1 MNREAGILRA
11 RLSNRMNQIWVL
23 AIVVAFAT
31 TVALVWPVHLQ
42 AQDSDNLDLSALT
55 VTDQDGT
62 TVNIGTF
69 DPATKS
75 YTTSVASTVTHVTID
90 ASASAGSW
98 ANIYISPRDAKS
110 GVGHQVELSHGTN
123 LILVSVNSF
132 SIEQELN
139 TYSVAITKA
148 GIAPDGAATNVGI
161 SGAVWAVEGS
171 TVPFLLTRT
180 GDTTQAL
187 TVPVDVSEEGEMLP
201 HSLEGRMSVEF
212 EAGYAS
218 ARLDL
223 STNSD
228 SRYEGTSQV
237 EAALVDGDGYN
248 VVSSA
253 NVAETMVFD
262 NDYTRSVSSLYNLV
276 LVDQNGEP
284 IGIGGSEANK
294 RTYSATVVSDIEW
307 ITVVATTNP
316 NLSQPLV
323 GILPAD
329 SRGNASGH
337 QVDLTHGTNLI
348 TITVDPWDTRYAMGM
363 YELEITRQGS
373 ASGDTT
379 PTVSIYGLREVL
391 EGRTLPFVLTR
402 SGNTSQALTV
412 AVDVAET
419 GGDTVPSM
427 SEGRFDVEFPAGY
440 ASVRYDL
447 GTVADD
453 YWEEHSTVT
462 MSVEDGAG
470 YDVGSTNASDSTFVE
485 DDDVPDVTAAFTVNS
500 SEVEEG
506 SVVTANLTVTTDVP
520 QQPHSYV
527 GTLRF
532 TTETGSAKE
541 EDFEVDIDGIAGSKS
556 YGVVGPGTYDGGPIS
571 FGVNKQ
577 AMQPV
582 EADGVITEYRYQ
594 ISIPIQI
601 TDDERPEA
609 DETFDMFLEWDSYH
623 ASKGEGTLY
632 LDKGVNSHTITI
644 TISEHDDIPQSP
656 NPVNPVT
663 VVVSDS
669 GSSGS
674 TYEITWQDNEYCSRY
689 WNSRDRR
696 WERKYSAH
704 IVAKEP
710 AKEREDGHYSLGVI
724 TFIPLGSTDAEN
736 SQMTETQDPFPSFPA
751 GFGQERFIQLFCG
764 RNPTSDGRMVSEVVI
779 PTTTINSVERPVQ
792 GTYSSEPALTGL
804 TISPGTLG
812 PAFQKQGFLYSVLDL
827 QHENEQ
833 ITLNATAKTG
843 YSISWNPTTDADLDT
858 DGHQV
863 DLETGY
869 NSIFVLVDHDQG
881 AKSFLYEVIVKR
893 PRASQQ
899 QSANT
904 PATGQ
909 PTVSGEA
916 KVGETLTVSTSAID
930 DEDGLTNVS
939 YSYQWIRNDG
949 SADSDI
955 SGATGSTYELA
966 DADQGKAIKVKVSF
980 TDDANNQETLTSA
993 PTAAAVAARANS
1005 PATGTPAIS
1014 GTVQVGETLTADTS
1028 GITDADGLDN
1038 ASFGYQ
1044 WLADDA
1050 DISGATGSTY
1060 TLLDADEGKAIKLR
1074 VFFTDDASN
1083 AETLTSAA
1091 TAAVAGAPTP
1101 PIENLRAVIGEGAVK
1116 LTWEAPDDATVTGY
1130 RIDRRHSG
1138 EGRSAEQVLVE
1149 DTGST
1154 DTGYTDKS
1162 AQKGVEYQYRVSAR
1176 NEAGAG
1182 EASEW
1187 VNTEPAEESM
1197 TSEPMDAV
1205 TEEPNSPATGA
1216 PTISGTAQVGETLAV
1231 DVSGIADADGLDNAT
1246 FAYQWLADD
1255 TDIAGA
1261 TGSSYTLADTQEGK
1275 TIKVSV
1281 IFTDDA
1287 GNDEML
1293 TSAATAVVEARPN
1306 SPATGAPTVT
1316 GTAQVGETLTAST
1329 SGISDSD
1336 GINNATFAY
1345 QWLADDM
1352 AISGATGSTY
1362 TLSDTEES
1370 KAIKVRVSFTDDGGN
1385 DETLASAATVAVSP
1399 SGQQAP
1405 EPTDRPH
1412 GLRAGVDAGT
1422 VVLNWNAPDDARNL
1436 AMYRI
1441 LRHRPE
1447 EGESE
1452 PLVYVEYTH
1461 SRATSYTDSAVEP
1474 GTLYV
1479 YRVQAADFLGFV
1491 GEASAPASVQVPRF
1505 NSPAAGA
1512 PAISGTAQ
1520 VGETLTA
1527 NTSGIADTDG
1537 LSNASFSYQWLADDA
1552 DISGATGSTYALE
1565 EADEGKAVK
1574 VRVSFT
1580 DDAGN
1585 AETLTSEATA
1595 AVAPVPLTVVLQ
1607 DAPASHDGETPFTF
1621 ELRFSEEPE
1630 PDFSYRTLRDHAFTV
1645 TGGAVTGARRLD
1657 PPGNIRWEITVRPDS
1672 DAGLTVVLPATG
1684 DCEAEG
1690 AVCTEDGRPLSNRT
1704 ELTVPGPETEEEPQQ
1719 QEQQASEPE
1728 NNPATGAPA
1737 IGGTAQVGETLAVDV
1752 SGIADADG
1760 LDNATFAYQ
1769 WLADDADISGANG
1782 SSYTLVDADEGKAIK
1797 VRVSFTDDA
1806 SNSEELASDATEAVV
1821 AKPNSPATGEPTI
1834 SGTAQVGE
1842 TLSAD
1847 TSGIADEDGLD
1858 DASFGYQ
1865 WQADDADIAGATNST
1880 YTLADAD
1887 EGKAVK
1893 VRVSFTDDA
1902 GNEET
1907 LTSAPTA
1914 AVEAAPTPL
1923 TADFLDT
1930 PGSHDGQAAFTF
1942 ELRFSENLSLS
1953 YKTLR
1958 DHAFTVSGGEVSN
1971 ARRLEQGSNV
1981 RWEIKVKPDGD
1992 TGVTVVLPE
2001 TTDCNAQG
2009 AICTGDG
2016 RKLSNRTELTVSGPG
2031 G

>member
-42 AQDSDNLDLSALT
+42 AKDSDNLDLSALT

-228 SRYEGTSQV
+228 FRYEGTSQV

-253 NVAETMVFD
+253 NAAETMVWD

-284 IGIGGSEANK
+284 IGIGGFEANK

-506 SVVTANLTVTTDVP
+506 SVVTANFTVTTDVP

-541 EDFEVDIDGIAGSKS
+541 EDFEVDIDGIAGSHS
-556 YGVVGPGTYDGGPIS
+556 YGVVGPGTYNGGPIS
-571 FGVNKQ
+571 LPVNKQ

-674 TYEITWQDNEYCSRY
+674 TYEITWQDNEYCSEY
-689 WNSRDRR
+689 WNWRDRR
-696 WERKYSAH
+696 WERKYSAY

-710 AKEREDGHYSLGVI
+710 AKEREDGHYSLGARSSLS
-724 TFIPLGSTDAEN
+724 LGSTDAEN

-751 GFGQERFIQLFCG
+751 SFGQERFIQLFCG
-764 RNPTSDGRMVSEVVI
+764 RNRTGDGRMVSEVVI

-881 AKSFLYEVIVKR
+881 ANSFLYEVIVKR

-966 DADQGKAIKVKVSF
+966 DADQGKAIKVKVS
-980 TDDANNQETLTSA
+980 
-993 PTAAAVAARANS
+993 
-1005 PATGTPAIS
+1005 
-1014 GTVQVGETLTADTS
+1014 
-1028 GITDADGLDN
+1028 
-1038 ASFGYQ
+1038 
-1044 WLADDA
+1044 
-1050 DISGATGSTY
+1050 
-1060 TLLDADEGKAIKLR
+1060 
-1074 VFFTDDASN
+1074 
-1083 AETLTSAA
+1083 
-1091 TAAVAGAPTP
+1091 
-1101 PIENLRAVIGEGAVK
+1101 
-1116 LTWEAPDDATVTGY
+1116 
-1130 RIDRRHSG
+1130 
-1138 EGRSAEQVLVE
+1138 
-1149 DTGST
+1149 
-1154 DTGYTDKS
+1154 
-1162 AQKGVEYQYRVSAR
+1162 
-1176 NEAGAG
+1176 
-1182 EASEW
+1182 
-1187 VNTEPAEESM
+1187 
-1197 TSEPMDAV
+1197 
-1205 TEEPNSPATGA
+1205 
-1216 PTISGTAQVGETLAV
+1216 
-1231 DVSGIADADGLDNAT
+1231 
-1246 FAYQWLADD
+1246 
-1255 TDIAGA
+1255 
-1261 TGSSYTLADTQEGK
+1261 
-1275 TIKVSV
+1275 
-1281 IFTDDA
+1281 FTDDA

-1412 GLRAGVDAGT
+1412 GLRASVDAGT

-1552 DISGATGSTYALE
+1552 DIAGATGSTYALE

-1595 AVAPVPLTVVLQ
+1595 AVAPVPLTAVLQ

-1737 IGGTAQVGETLAVDV
+1737 IGGTTQVGETLAVDV

-1806 SNSEELASDATEAVV
+1806 SNSEELTSDATEAVV

-1858 DASFGYQ
+1858 NASFGYQ
-1865 WQADDADIAGATNST
+1865 WQADDADIAEATNST

-1907 LTSAPTA
+1907 LTSAATA

>member
-11 RLSNRMNQIWVL
+11 RLSNRMDQIWVL

-90 ASASAGSW
+90 ASASAGSR
-98 ANIYISPRDAKS
+98 ANIYISPRDVKS

-223 STNSD
+223 ATNSD

-253 NVAETMVFD
+253 NVAETMVWD
-262 NDYTRSVSSLYNLV
+262 NDYARSVSSLYNLV
-276 LVDQNGEP
+276 LVNQNGEP
-284 IGIGGSEANK
+284 IGIGGFEANK

-373 ASGDTT
+373 ASGATT
-379 PTVSIYGLREVL
+379 PTVSINGLRKVL

-506 SVVTANLTVTTDVP
+506 SVVTANVTVTTDVP

-527 GTLRF
+527 GNLRF

-541 EDFEVDIDGIAGSKS
+541 EDFEVDIDGIAGSHM
-556 YGVVGPGTYDGGPIS
+556 YGVVGPGTYNGGPIS
-571 FGVNKQ
+571 FSVNKQ

-623 ASKGEGTLY
+623 ASKGGGTLS
-632 LDKGVNSHTITI
+632 LDKGVNSHAI

-656 NPVNPVT
+656 NPVNHVT

-674 TYEITWQDNEYCSRY
+674 TYEITWHDNEYCSEY

-710 AKEREDGHYSLGVI
+710 AKELEDGNYSFGARSFRL
-724 TFIPLGSTDAEN
+724 LGSTDAEN
-736 SQMTETQDPFPSFPA
+736 SQMTETQDSFPSFGA
-751 GFGQERFIQLFCG
+751 SFGQERFIQLFCG
-764 RNPTSDGRMVSEVVI
+764 SNWTGDGRMVSEVVI

-792 GTYSSEPALTGL
+792 GTYSSESALTGL

-869 NSIFVLVDHDQG
+869 NSIFILVDHDQG
-881 AKSFLYEVIVKR
+881 ANSFLYEVIVKR

-916 KVGETLTVSTSAID
+916 KVGETLTVATSAID

-966 DADQGKAIKVKVSF
+966 DADQDKAIKVRVSF
-980 TDDANNQETLTSA
+980 TDDASNSEELTSDA
-993 PTAAAVAARANS
+993 TEAVVAKPNS
-1005 PATGTPAIS
+1005 PATGEPTIS
-1014 GTVQVGETLTADTS
+1014 GTAQMGETLSADTS
-1028 GITDADGLDN
+1028 GIADEDGLDN

-1044 WLADDA
+1044 WQADDA
-1050 DISGATGSTY
+1050 DI
-1060 TLLDADEGKAIKLR
+1060 
-1074 VFFTDDASN
+1074 
-1083 AETLTSAA
+1083 
-1091 TAAVAGAPTP
+1091 
-1101 PIENLRAVIGEGAVK
+1101 
-1116 LTWEAPDDATVTGY
+1116 
-1130 RIDRRHSG
+1130 
-1138 EGRSAEQVLVE
+1138 
-1149 DTGST
+1149 
-1154 DTGYTDKS
+1154 
-1162 AQKGVEYQYRVSAR
+1162 
-1176 NEAGAG
+1176 
-1182 EASEW
+1182 
-1187 VNTEPAEESM
+1187 
-1197 TSEPMDAV
+1197 
-1205 TEEPNSPATGA
+1205 
-1216 PTISGTAQVGETLAV
+1216 
-1231 DVSGIADADGLDNAT
+1231 
-1246 FAYQWLADD
+1246 
-1255 TDIAGA
+1255 AGA
-1261 TGSSYTLADTQEGK
+1261 TNSAYTLAD
-1275 TIKVSV
+1275 
-1281 IFTDDA
+1281 
-1287 GNDEML
+1287 
-1293 TSAATAVVEARPN
+1293 
-1306 SPATGAPTVT
+1306 
-1316 GTAQVGETLTAST
+1316 
-1329 SGISDSD
+1329 
-1336 GINNATFAY
+1336 
-1345 QWLADDM
+1345 
-1352 AISGATGSTY
+1352 
-1362 TLSDTEES
+1362 
-1370 KAIKVRVSFTDDGGN
+1370 
-1385 DETLASAATVAVSP
+1385 
-1399 SGQQAP
+1399 
-1405 EPTDRPH
+1405 
-1412 GLRAGVDAGT
+1412 
-1422 VVLNWNAPDDARNL
+1422 
-1436 AMYRI
+1436 
-1441 LRHRPE
+1441 
-1447 EGESE
+1447 
-1452 PLVYVEYTH
+1452 
-1461 SRATSYTDSAVEP
+1461 
-1474 GTLYV
+1474 
-1479 YRVQAADFLGFV
+1479 
-1491 GEASAPASVQVPRF
+1491 
-1505 NSPAAGA
+1505 
-1512 PAISGTAQ
+1512 
-1520 VGETLTA
+1520 
-1527 NTSGIADTDG
+1527 
-1537 LSNASFSYQWLADDA
+1537 
-1552 DISGATGSTYALE
+1552 
-1565 EADEGKAVK
+1565 ADEGKAVK

-1585 AETLTSEATA
+1585 EETLTSAATA
-1595 AVAPVPLTVVLQ
+1595 AVEAAPTPLTADFL
-1607 DAPASHDGETPFTF
+1607 DTPGSHDGQAAFTF
-1621 ELRFSEEPE
+1621 ELRFSENVSL
-1630 PDFSYRTLRDHAFTV
+1630 SYKTLRDYAFTV
-1645 TGGAVTGARRLD
+1645 SGGEVTNARRLEQ
-1657 PPGNIRWEITVRPDS
+1657 GSNVRWEIKVKPDG
-1672 DAGLTVVLPATG
+1672 DAGVTVVLPETTDCNAQGAICTG
-1684 DCEAEG
+1684 DG
-1690 AVCTEDGRPLSNRT
+1690 SPLSNRT

-1728 NNPATGAPA
+1728 NSPATGAPA
-1737 IGGTAQVGETLAVDV
+1737 IGGTAQVGEALAVDV

-1782 SSYTLVDADEGKAIK
+1782 SSYTLVDADQDKAIK

-1806 SNSEELASDATEAVV
+1806 SNSEELTSDATEAVV

-1834 SGTAQVGE
+1834 SGTAQMGG

-1858 DASFGYQ
+1858 NASFGYQ
-1865 WQADDADIAGATNST
+1865 WQADDADIVGATNST

-1907 LTSAPTA
+1907 LTSAATA

-1942 ELRFSENLSLS
+1942 ELRFSENVSLS

-1958 DHAFTVSGGEVSN
+1958 DYAFTVTGGSVKTAQRLQKDPISN
-1971 ARRLEQGSNV
+1971 IGWRITVEPGGNGNV
-1981 RWEIKVKPDGD
+1981 TI
-1992 TGVTVVLPE
+1992 VLPV
-2001 TTDCNAQG
+2001 TTDCDADG
-2009 AICTGDG
+2009 AVCTEDG
-2016 RKLSNRTELTVSGPG
+2016 RMLSNRNELTVTGPG